1 MWHRTY
7 GEGDPVVLLH
17 GATGSPESYW
27 APQIPVLC
35 QHFQVILMQY
45 PGYGAHED
53 DDERFSIPNTARAL
67 LALLDELALESV
79 NLVGL
84 SLGGAVSLQFAL
96 DHPQRVRRMVLADT
110 LSGVRT
116 ERFRRFLE
124 YALIGAIE
132 RGGPDLMY
140 DINAIFA
147 FSERYLVES
156 RAELEE
162 TKVGWRTVD
171 VERYTAMLRSIL
183 EWSIDD
189 RLPEIETPALVLWGS
204 EDIELPRVY
213 SERIATALPRAVMSV
228 IEGAG
233 HKSCSDLPD
242 KFNKAVL
249 TFLLDPSP
257 ARGGAKPVGATA
269 SPAHGAAAGG
279 AQ

>member
-7 GEGDPVVLLH
+7 GDGAPVVLLH

-27 APQIPVLC
+27 APQIPVLS
-35 QHFQVILMQY
+35 QHFEVILMQY

-53 DDERFSIPNTARAL
+53 DDARFSIPNTAAAL
-67 LALLDELALESV
+67 RALLDELSLETV

-96 DHPQRVRRMVLADT
+96 DYPERVRRMVLADT
-110 LSGVRT
+110 LSGIRT

-156 RAELEE
+156 RDELEE

-189 RLPEIETPALVLWGS
+189 RLGEIEAPALVLWGS

-213 SERIATALPRAVMSV
+213 SERIATALPHAVMSV

-249 TFLLDPSP
+249 TFLIDPP
-257 ARGGAKPVGATA
+257 AARGARNTPSAATA
-269 SPAHGAAAGG
+269 DTRPDS
-279 AQ
+279 